1 MTGLFAFQIG
11 LSMLAGLWLVAAGTT
26 KKLLEWKR
34 HDAADGSWWRR
45 KRKALT
51 KRVLPGPLRGNP

>member
-1 MTGLFAFQIG
+1 MSGLFAFQIG

-34 HDAADGSWWRR
+34 PDVTDRIWWFRRR
-45 KRKALT
+45 KQ
-51 KRVLPGPLRGNP
+51 